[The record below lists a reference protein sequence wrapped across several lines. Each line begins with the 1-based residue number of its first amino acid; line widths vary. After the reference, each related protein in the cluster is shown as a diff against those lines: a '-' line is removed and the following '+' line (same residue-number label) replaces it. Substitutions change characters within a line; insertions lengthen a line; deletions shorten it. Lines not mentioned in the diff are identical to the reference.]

1 MPVAYWLI
9 ARVASLCLTLVA
21 GCHGNRIVIE
31 SKWFI
36 ICWCEKHSIV
46 PLDSFNENRWACIT
60 GWEPVARRRRK
71 KEPEQQN
78 IRYQQEKA
86 AKAKVRAER
95 RARLRDLGR
104 AGSEIEDII
113 SDRKTSFT
121 QNVPLKI
128 HHDDDI
134 QSGVRNTRH

>member
-1 MPVAYWLI
+1 
-9 ARVASLCLTLVA
+9 
-21 GCHGNRIVIE
+21 
-31 SKWFI
+31 
-36 ICWCEKHSIV
+36 V

-60 GWEPVARRRRK
+60 DWEPVARRRRK
-71 KEPEQQN
+71 KEREQHN

-113 SDRKTSFT
+113 SDSTMS
-121 QNVPLKI
+121 
-128 HHDDDI
+128 DEDI
-134 QSGVRNTRH
+134 WCIFRLNPVESESLLSWLSISY